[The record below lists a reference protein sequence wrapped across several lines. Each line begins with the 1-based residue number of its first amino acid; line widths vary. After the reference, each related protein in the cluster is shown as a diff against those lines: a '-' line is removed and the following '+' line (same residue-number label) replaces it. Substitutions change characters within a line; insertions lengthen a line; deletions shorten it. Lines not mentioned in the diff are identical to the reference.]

1 MEGRVVMPRAMLPAI
16 RIAAI
21 CIAAI
26 CIAAIC
32 INKIAAGAAW
42 ADTLV
47 PNMNPFAVG
56 PPPAGGTSTSTP
68 PGTASPFS
76 ALTGRDADGP
86 RCTIAVI
93 TENAGTS
100 DTYLFRMTV
109 PAADAP
115 VGAAP
120 FCPPGAT
127 ETATQLALDAC
138 KLHAASREDCVFA
151 DTDHMFDISTDVVDS
166 SALNSQCF
174 SYTSKF
180 IGIACRPG
188 TQQDNCSIACGA
200 TAAAATAAARTRCHA
215 NHDGDCTRL
224 NAVPVQAP

>member
-1 MEGRVVMPRAMLPAI
+1 MPRAI
-16 RIAAI
+16 RVAAI

-26 CIAAIC
+26 CIVPIC
-32 INKIAAGAAW
+32 ITKLVPGAAW

-47 PNMNPFAVG
+47 PNMDPSGAG
-56 PPPAGGTSTSTP
+56 PPPANTTSTP
-68 PGTASPFS
+68 APSGTGSLPGAMI
-76 ALTGRDADGP
+76 GRDGAGP

-109 PAADAP
+109 PAPDAPADAAP
-115 VGAAP
+115 V
-120 FCPPGAT
+120 CPPGAA
-127 ETATQLALDAC
+127 EAATRLALDAC
-138 KLHAASREDCVFA
+138 KLRAASREDCVFA
-151 DTDHMFDISTDVVDS
+151 DTDHMFDISTDLVDS
-166 SALNSQCF
+166 SALDSQCF

-180 IGIACRPG
+180 IGIACRAG
-188 TQQDNCSIACGA
+188 AQQDNCSIACGA